1 MCLLDLCNK
10 TNICGNIKSPDYYMR
25 DFMVYVNGNTYI
37 LVWIVSCDNL
47 SVQLKHFQ
55 PLLPISGVGGSIDVF
70 YFC

>member
-1 MCLLDLCNK
+1 
-10 TNICGNIKSPDYYMR
+10 
-25 DFMVYVNGNTYI
+25 MVYVNGNTYI

-47 SVQLKHFQ
+47 SVQLKHSQ